1 MINSKINSGNITDH
15 LGIVFVSINENGR
28 CEITISEFKK
38 LLARAYQKGYED
50 ASPLNSLSRTNTIP
64 CEQND
69 NSAAKLAPSE
79 PIPVDEWPE
88 WEKLSNIRDK
98 LDY

>member
-1 MINSKINSGNITDH
+1 MTNSKINSGNITEH

-38 LLARAYQKGYED
+38 LLAKSYQKGYED
-50 ASPLNSLSRTNTIP
+50 ASSLNSLSHTNTIP

-69 NSAAKLAPSE
+69 NPAKLAPSFE
-79 PIPVDEWPE
+79 IPAENW
-88 WEKLSNIRDK
+88 DK
-98 LDY
+98 LGY

>member
-1 MINSKINSGNITDH
+1 MTNSKINSGNITEH

-38 LLARAYQKGYED
+38 LLAKAYQKGYEE
-50 ASPLNSLSRTNTIP
+50 ASLLNSLSHTNTIP

-69 NSAAKLAPSE
+69 KPTKIAKAE
-79 PIPVDEWPE
+79 PIPIEEW
-88 WEKLSNIRDK
+88 DK
-98 LDY
+98 LGY

>member
-1 MINSKINSGNITDH
+1 MINSNIISENITDH
-15 LGIVFVSINENGR
+15 LGIVFVSINEKGR

-38 LLARAYQKGYED
+38 LLAKAYQKGYEE

-69 NSAAKLAPSE
+69 NLTKIE
-79 PIPVDEWPE
+79 IPVENW
-88 WEKLSNIRDK
+88 DK
-98 LDY
+98 LGY